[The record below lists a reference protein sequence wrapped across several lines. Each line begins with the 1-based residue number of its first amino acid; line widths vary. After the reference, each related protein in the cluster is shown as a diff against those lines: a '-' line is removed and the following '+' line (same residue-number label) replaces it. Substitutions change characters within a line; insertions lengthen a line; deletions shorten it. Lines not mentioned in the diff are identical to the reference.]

1 MKTASAP
8 SVTVRGKKFR
18 RLITADHIAEAVS
31 RLAKNIST
39 DFDNPLLVCVL
50 KGGYLFTADLARA
63 IDRPTETDFI
73 QVSSYDGLVSTGSI
87 KYRLGLSADI
97 KGRDVIVVEDV
108 LDTGNTLSHILA
120 DFKKHEPASLSIAV
134 LLHKAEATRH
144 PIRPQYV
151 GFVVPNHFVLGYGLD
166 YDEHG
171 RNLADIYILDE

>member
-8 SVTVRGKKFR
+8 TVSIRGKKFR
-18 RLITADHIAEAVS
+18 QHISSEEIAEAVS
-31 RLAKNIST
+31 RLGERISE
-39 DFDNPLLVCVL
+39 DYDHPLLICVL

-73 QVSSYDGLVSTGSI
+73 QVSSYDGMVSTGSI
-87 KYRLGLSADI
+87 KYRLGISADL
-97 KGRDVIVVEDV
+97 KGRDVIIVEDV
-108 LDTGNTLSHILA
+108 LDTGNTLSHILP
-120 DFKKHEPASLSIAV
+120 DLRKHEPASLNVAV

-144 PIRPQYV
+144 PINPKYV

-171 RNLADIYILDE
+171 RNLPDIYMLDE